1 MLAYVKRIQRL
12 ERTEKVETLTHQK
25 WSGAE
30 LIDRAIQ
37 IVTGG
42 TTSTNSMGKEVTE
55 KQFQKTLPVMQH
67 EQQEKVPYS
76 MA

>member
-12 ERTEKVETLTHQK
+12 ERVEQVETLTHQK

-42 TTSTNSMGKEVTE
+42 MSSTNSMGKEVTE
-55 KQFQKTLPVMQH
+55 KQFVSTTTASKMVKEQLPS
-67 EQQEKVPYS
+67 S